1 MPHPRIA
8 IRNFFIAVG
17 HGGLQAEGMVAQLRA
32 AGRAGD
38 AAELERQ
45 MNDSD
50 TDSEPEMLEVF

>member
-1 MPHPRIA
+1 
-8 IRNFFIAVG
+8 
-17 HGGLQAEGMVAQLRA
+17 LQAEGMVAQLRA